1 MTQMKRKDAEFLERL
16 LASMSD
22 PYYLSFRVIALG
34 ELVTRESDEAYAEE
48 LGVGI
53 KELRVLR
60 IARLQPGQP
69 VQIVGKWSF
78 VEKAAMSKL
87 VSTLCNL
94 GYLERRINPRDA
106 RSTLLFV
113 TKDGAALLRTADRL
127 AHKLMKKKFPS
138 LSPEVVAM
146 LTETLDTLLLDCV
159 KASTAQTEAR
169 QKTAR
174 PAARPAG
181 NKRIGAAKPRAAR
194 THSA

>member
-1 MTQMKRKDAEFLERL
+1 MKRKDAEFLERL

-22 PYYLSFRVIALG
+22 PCYLSFRVIALG
-34 ELVTRESDEAYAEE
+34 ELVTREGDLAYAEE
-48 LGVGI
+48 LGIGI

-69 VQIVGKWSF
+69 VQIVGKWAF

-87 VSTLCNL
+87 VSTLCKL
-94 GYLERRINPRDA
+94 GYLERRTNPRDA

-113 TKDGAALLRTADRL
+113 TKGGAALLRSADRL
-127 AHKLMKKKFPS
+127 ARKLMKKKFPS
-138 LSPEVVAM
+138 LSPEVVAT

-159 KASTAQTEAR
+159 KAGMTQTGAR
-169 QKTAR
+169 RKTAS
-174 PAARPAG
+174 ASARPSG
-181 NKRIGAAKPRAAR
+181 NKRIGVAKPRAAR